1 MYSLRPQQGAVHSIK
16 KNKEEEETKRKG
28 GVARAF

>member
-1 MYSLRPQQGAVHSIK
+1 MPHQGAVHSIK